1 MLKAIYPG
9 SFDPITKGHLDIIER
24 AAGIV
29 DTLVIGILE
38 NPTKK
43 SLFTVE
49 ERKDQIRR
57 VTAHLENVEVASF
70 YGLLAD
76 FAKETNCTLMIRGL
90 RSAADFEIEYQRAL
104 INNRLGSDI
113 ETIFLASNAE
123 NTVISS
129 SAVKEVAAFS
139 DNIDFMVPEEIREEI
154 LAKYRK

>member
-24 AAGIV
+24 ASGIV

-38 NPTKK
+38 NPNKK

-57 VTAHLENVEVASF
+57 VTKHIKNVQVVSF

-76 FAKETNCTLMIRGL
+76 FAKENDCKLMIRGL
-90 RSAADFEIEYQRAL
+90 RNSSDFEIEYQRAL
-104 INNRLGSDI
+104 INNRLGSDV
-113 ETIFLASNAE
+113 ETIFLASKAE
-123 NTVISS
+123 NAIISS
-129 SAVKEVAAFS
+129 SAVKETAAFG
-139 DNIDFMVPEEIREEI
+139 DNIGFMVPEEIVEEI
-154 LAKYRK
+154 LEKYRR

>member
-29 DTLVIGILE
+29 DTLVVGILE
-38 NPTKK
+38 NPNKK

-57 VTAHLENVEVASF
+57 VTAHIKNVEVASF

-76 FAKETNCTLMIRGL
+76 FAKETGCSLMVRGL
-90 RSAADFEIEYQRAL
+90 RSSLDFDMEYQRAL
-104 INNRLGSDI
+104 VNNILGFDV
-113 ETIFLASNAE
+113 ETIFLASKAE
-123 NTVISS
+123 NSIISS
-129 SAVKEVAAFS
+129 TAVKEIAAFGG
-139 DNIDFMVPEEIREEI
+139 DIDFMVPEQIKNEI
-154 LAKYRK
+154 LDKYRR

>member
-38 NPTKK
+38 NPNKK

-57 VTAHLENVEVASF
+57 VTSHLKNVEVDSF

-76 FAKETNCTLMIRGL
+76 FAKKADCSLMIRGL
-90 RSAADFEIEYQRAL
+90 RNSSDFETEYQRAL
-104 INNRLGSDI
+104 INNRLGSEV
-113 ETIFLASNAE
+113 ETIFLASTAE

-129 SAVKEVAAFS
+129 SAVKEVAAFGG
-139 DNIDFMVPEEIREEI
+139 NIDFMVPEQIIDEI
-154 LAKYRK
+154 LDKYRK

>member
-29 DTLVIGILE
+29 DTLVVGILE
-38 NPTKK
+38 NPNKK

-57 VTAHLENVEVASF
+57 ATAHIKNVEVVSY

-76 FAKETNCTLMIRGL
+76 FAKKNDCSLMIRGL
-90 RSAADFEIEYQRAL
+90 RSSLDFDMEYQRAQV
-104 INNRLGSDI
+104 NNILGSDV
-113 ETIFLASNAE
+113 ETIFLASKAE
-123 NTVISS
+123 NAIISS
-129 SAVKEVAAFS
+129 SAVKEIAAFGG
-139 DNIDFMVPEEIREEI
+139 DIDFMVPEQIKNEI
-154 LAKYRK
+154 LDRYRR

>member
-38 NPTKK
+38 NPNKN

-57 VTAHLENVEVASF
+57 VTKHLKNVEVASF

-76 FAKETNCTLMIRGL
+76 FAKENGCNLMIRGL
-90 RSAADFEIEYQRAL
+90 RNSSDFEIEYQRAL
-104 INNRLGSDI
+104 INNVLGADI
-113 ETIFLASNAE
+113 ETIFLASTAKNAI
-123 NTVISS
+123 ISS
-129 SAVKEVAAFS
+129 SAVKETAAFGG
-139 DNIDFMVPEEIREEI
+139 NIDFMVPEQLIEEI
-154 LAKYRK
+154 LDKYRR

>member
-29 DTLVIGILE
+29 DTLVVGILE
-38 NPTKK
+38 NPNKK

-57 VTAHLENVEVASF
+57 ATAHIKNVEVASY

-76 FAKETNCTLMIRGL
+76 FAKKTDCSLMIRGL
-90 RSAADFEIEYQRAL
+90 RSSLDFDMEYQRAQV
-104 INNRLGSDI
+104 NNILGSDV
-113 ETIFLASNAE
+113 ETIFLASKAE
-123 NTVISS
+123 NAIISS
-129 SAVKEVAAFS
+129 SAVKEIAAFGG
-139 DNIDFMVPEEIREEI
+139 DIDFMVPEQIKNEI
-154 LAKYRK
+154 LDKYRR